1 MVPAGKKC
9 AAALKKRAER
19 DMICAEKLCA
29 ARAAATREAAVMH
42 QKHLHIHFAGRRCG
56 VFDAV
61 REMDA
66 PVGLVCDFSQE
77 QALEGRE
84 DADLVLANVQDLDV
98 RQALELLCAMTGAGE
113 RVIALCLAE
122 QAQALSE
129 GLGALE
135 DLWVCPMP
143 EWEVH
148 SRFLHWRKALE
159 TDWELA
165 CLRQELDRARTE
177 GEQLRQIQGRLW
189 KNLSREVRGPVNE
202 ICSISAHLLTGE
214 LSPTVRERTAAIH
227 TAGHKLL
234 GVLNDVSDY
243 FQIESGAAEI
253 CPEPYEIVD
262 MIHDVM
268 RAMDF
273 QASGGAVRLVT
284 EIQNEIP
291 RKLYGDAGRI
301 RQILLSLLGN
311 AAKFTA
317 EGAIM
322 LRMTCVQ
329 KGEEALLTVEVM
341 DTGIGI
347 RREDFDK
354 LFDPFRQIR
363 TQRGPAAAGAGL
375 GLSTAR
381 LLVERMGGF
390 IQVDSEYGKGSRF
403 SFTIPQKILDAAP
416 CEYSKSWQ
424 EVDAVSFT
432 APKARVMVV
441 DNDKVH
447 LQTAEELLERFGVS
461 TELVGDGIDCLSR
474 LWTCTDYDLILV
486 ALDMPEIGGIEA
498 AKLIRAIGQAY
509 TDELPIVAMCGSI
522 TEETEQ
528 EALDAG
534 VNAFLAVPLKAKA
547 LGGILEQWLPSEK
560 LVRT

>member
-1 MVPAGKKC
+1 M
-9 AAALKKRAER
+9 R
-19 DMICAEKLCA
+19 
-29 ARAAATREAAVMH
+29 

-66 PVGLVCDFSQE
+66 PVGLVCDFSQG

-98 RQALELLCAMTGAGE
+98 RQALEALRALAGAGE
-113 RVIALCLAE
+113 RVIALCLGE
-122 QAQALSE
+122 QAQALAEDLPELE
-129 GLGALE
+129 G
-135 DLWVCPMP
+135 LWVCPMP
-143 EWEVH
+143 EWEVR

-159 TDWELA
+159 ADWELA
-165 CLRQELDRARTE
+165 RLSLELDRARA
-177 GEQLRQIQGRLW
+177 GEERLRQLQGRLW
-189 KNLSREVRGPVNE
+189 MNMSREVRGPVNE
-202 ICSISAHLLTGE
+202 ICSICAHLLTGE
-214 LSPTVRERTAAIH
+214 LSPMVRERTVAIH
-227 TAGHKLL
+227 ADGHKLL
-234 GVLNDVSDY
+234 RVLNDVSDY

-253 CPEPYEIVD
+253 CPAPYEVVA

-268 RAMDF
+268 RAMEF
-273 QASGGAVRLVT
+273 QAGGSVRLVT
-284 EIQNEIP
+284 EIQDEIP

-301 RQILLSLLGN
+301 SQVLLSLLGN

-341 DTGIGI
+341 DTGIGV

-363 TQRGPAAAGAGL
+363 TQRGPAAAGVGL

-381 LLVERMGGF
+381 LLVERMGGS

-403 SFTIPQKILDAAP
+403 TFSIPQKIVDAAP

-441 DNDKVH
+441 DSDRVH
-447 LQTAEELLERFGVS
+447 LQTAEELLKRFGVT

-509 TDELPIVAMCGSI
+509 TDELPIVAMCANI
-522 TEETEQ
+522 TEQTEQ

-547 LGGILEQWLPSEK
+547 LGSALERWLPSEK